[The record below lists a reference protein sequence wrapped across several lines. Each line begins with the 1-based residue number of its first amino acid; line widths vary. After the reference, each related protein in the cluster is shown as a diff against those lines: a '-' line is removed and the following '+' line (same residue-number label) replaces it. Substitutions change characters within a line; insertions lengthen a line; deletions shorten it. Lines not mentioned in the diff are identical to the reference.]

1 MAAGGRL
8 PTCAQGMSGQPL
20 LRATRMQAIAR
31 MSAAAKL
38 SVMLV
43 DDDRGRSALLTQALV
58 DAGYEV
64 VARAGKNDD
73 VLARVKQVDPDVI
86 LIDMELP
93 DRDTL
98 EHMRSISRDRPRPV
112 VMFAER
118 SDRATAEAAI
128 KAGVSAYV
136 VDGLSATRIRPILE
150 VAIARFREFEAMR
163 AELQQTRSQ
172 LAERKAI
179 ERAKGILM
187 RKRGMSEDEAYKA
200 LRKLAMDRNKR
211 LVDIAESVIAA
222 AELLA

>member
-1 MAAGGRL
+1 M
-8 PTCAQGMSGQPL
+8 T
-20 LRATRMQAIAR
+20 
-31 MSAAAKL
+31 AAKL
-38 SVMLV
+38 RVMLV
-43 DDDRGRSALLTQALV
+43 DDDRGRAALLTQALA
-58 DAGYEV
+58 DSGCEV
-64 VARAGKNDD
+64 VARAGKNED
-73 VLARVKQVDPDVI
+73 VLARVRHADPDVI

-136 VDGLSATRIRPILE
+136 VDGLSPARIRPILE

-163 AELQQTRSQ
+163 TELEQARSQ
-172 LAERKAI
+172 LADRKI
-179 ERAKGILM
+179 VERAKGILM
-187 RKRGMSEDEAYKA
+187 QKRGMSEDEAYKA

-211 LVDIAESVIAA
+211 LIDIAESVIAA

>member
-1 MAAGGRL
+1 M
-8 PTCAQGMSGQPL
+8 P
-20 LRATRMQAIAR
+20 
-31 MSAAAKL
+31 AAAKL
-38 SVMLV
+38 RVMLV
-43 DDDRGRSALLTQALV
+43 DDDRGRSALLMQALV

-64 VARAGKNDD
+64 VARAGKNENI
-73 VLARVKQVDPDVI
+73 LARVKQVDPDVI

-118 SDRATAEAAI
+118 SDSATAEAAI

-136 VDGLSATRIRPILE
+136 VDGLSATRIKPIME

-163 AELQQTRSQ
+163 TELEQTRSQ
-172 LAERKAI
+172 LAERKVV

-187 RKRGMSEDEAYKA
+187 QKRGMSEDEAYKA

-211 LVDIAESVIAA
+211 LVDVAESVIAA

>member
-1 MAAGGRL
+1 M
-8 PTCAQGMSGQPL
+8 P
-20 LRATRMQAIAR
+20 
-31 MSAAAKL
+31 AAAKL
-38 SVMLV
+38 RVMLV
-43 DDDRGRSALLTQALV
+43 DDDRGRSALLMQALV

-64 VARAGKNDD
+64 VARAGKNENI
-73 VLARVKQVDPDVI
+73 LARVKQVDPDVI

-118 SDRATAEAAI
+118 SDSATAEAAI

-136 VDGLSATRIRPILE
+136 VDGLSATRIKPIME

-163 AELQQTRSQ
+163 TELEQTRSQ
-172 LAERKAI
+172 LAERKVV

-187 RKRGMSEDEAYKA
+187 KKRGMSEDEAYKA

-211 LVDIAESVIAA
+211 LVDVAESVIAA